1 MIVLENISIQFDSAP
16 PLLKNVNLALRRG
29 ETFVIVGPSGVGK
42 SVLLKTT
49 AGLVTPAGG
58 RVLVDGKNLKE
69 LSRAERAAVL
79 QKMGML
85 FQKNALFDSFTV
97 GENLA
102 FPLRETTKLNSHEI
116 SEKVKTFLGYVGL
129 SHAEDLYPDEISGG
143 MQKRVGIVR
152 ALILNPEI
160 ILYDDP
166 TAGLDPITSKII
178 IELIIKLKIEFGT
191 TVLAIT
197 NDMNRAYQMAD
208 RIGMVIDNSLVV
220 TGNEKQTREFADVR
234 VRDFIN
240 GRVSQ
245 AVWENAVNGSSN

>member
-1 MIVLENISIQFDSAP
+1 MIVLENISIQFESP
-16 PLLKNVNLALRRG
+16 VPLLKNVNLALRRG
-29 ETFVIVGPSGVGK
+29 ETFVIIGPSGVGK

-49 AGLVTPAGG
+49 AGLVRPAGG
-58 RVLVDGKNLKE
+58 RVLIDGKNLPE
-69 LSRAERAAVL
+69 LARGERAAVL
-79 QKMGML
+79 RKMGML

-102 FPLRETTKLNSHEI
+102 FPLRETTMLNSGEI

-129 SHAEDLYPDEISGG
+129 SHAEHLYPDEISGG
-143 MQKRVGIVR
+143 MQKRVDIAR

-178 IELIIKLKIEFGT
+178 IELIIKLNKEFGT

-208 RIGMVIDNSLVV
+208 RIGMVIDNSLLI
-220 TGNEKQTREFADVR
+220 TGNESETRQFADVR
-234 VRDFIN
+234 VQDFIN
-240 GRVSQ
+240 GRVS
-245 AVWENAVNGSSN
+245 NAAWGSV